1 MSKTKKELLFSLT
14 KKDFVVEY
22 YNGTGDGGQNRNK
35 VAVACRIHHPA
46 SGAIS
51 TCQEERTQKVNRE
64 RAFKRLLEK
73 PEFKKWLQIET
84 ARRMD
89 TLENIEERVEREI
102 KNVKMEVRD
111 ENGKFVV
118 VDEQYFAAEQDALK
132 ALEQLHKRR
141 GNFYEI

>member
-1 MSKTKKELLFSLT
+1 MGKMKKELLFSLT

-22 YNGTGDGGQNRNK
+22 YNGTGNGGQNRNK

-64 RAFKRLLEK
+64 RAFERLLKK

-84 ARRMD
+84 AQRMG
-89 TLENIEERVEREI
+89 TLKNIEERVEREM
-102 KNVKMEVRD
+102 KNIKMEVCG
-111 ENGKFVV
+111 ENGEFVV
-118 VDEQYFAAEQDALK
+118 VDEQYFIDSEPDASK
-132 ALEQLHKRR
+132 ALEQLRQRR
-141 GNFYEI
+141 KGIA